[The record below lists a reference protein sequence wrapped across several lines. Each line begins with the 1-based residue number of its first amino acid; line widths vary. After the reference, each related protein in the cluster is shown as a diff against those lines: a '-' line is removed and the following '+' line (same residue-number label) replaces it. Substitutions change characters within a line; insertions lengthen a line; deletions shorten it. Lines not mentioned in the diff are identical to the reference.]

1 METTQPIGVDL
12 HRNCFTACIRLEKG
26 RNYVKGWK
34 LEQLPKFVAK
44 LRASDEVA
52 VEVTRNRR
60 LFPHCWSDVVCSYES
75 ACRFRKHTRR
85 KSEPIPAHRGWRLL
99 FCHRWRSGQMSVFL
113 LRNHRSFQSFQDR
126 HPDAITNTQGHVCCY
141 RSEGPGQWASYA

>member
-12 HRNCFTACIRLEKG
+12 HRNCFTACIRLENG

-60 LFPHCWSDVVCSYES
+60 LFHDAVAPHVQRVV
-75 ACRFRKHTRR
+75 AVNPNQFKVITH
-85 KSEPIPAHRGWRLL
+85 
-99 FCHRWRSGQMSVFL
+99 SVKKTDPTGA
-113 LRNHRSFQSFQDR
+113 RNL
-126 HPDAITNTQGHVCCY
+126 AL
-141 RSEGPGQWASYA
+141 